1 MERQGFLRSGR
12 GKIMKI
18 AYLDCFS
25 GISGDMF
32 LSALLDAGLPFPDLQ
47 ERLSTLP
54 LGGYRLVK
62 EETARN
68 HIHGTTF
75 SVHCEGTHHHRNFK
89 DIQKIISKGSFS
101 EQVKE
106 KSIQIFRSLAVVEG
120 RIHAKPPEAVHFHEV
135 GAVDSIID
143 IVGGVYGVEKL
154 GIHSIFA
161 SKIPLGSGFVKTAHG
176 RMPLPAPATIAL
188 LGDIPVFDSGVQQEM
203 VTPTGAALLKGLAV
217 AFGEMPAMKV
227 HQIGYGAGSRDL
239 PDRPNMLRILIGEQ
253 DAGLETDTVAVLE
266 ANIDDMSPE
275 GLGYLMERLFEAGAL
290 DVAFFPAQMK
300 KSRPGVQVQVI
311 GYPPRKDRL
320 MEVFFSESS
329 TLGVRFQYTER
340 KVLQREA
347 TEVESP
353 WGRIRVK
360 SISRPNG
367 TRRFDPEYDV
377 CRDIARNHSVSLEEV
392 YTWVKGLRLDVK
404 DSI

>member
-1 MERQGFLRSGR
+1 
-12 GKIMKI
+12 MKI

-32 LSALLDAGLPFPDLQ
+32 LSALLDAGLSFPDLQ

-54 LGGYRLVK
+54 LSGYRLVK
-62 EETARN
+62 GGAARN

-75 SVHCEGTHHHRNFK
+75 SVLCEGIHQHRNFK
-89 DIQKIISKGSFS
+89 DIEEIISRGDFS

-120 RIHAKPPEAVHFHEV
+120 RIHGKPPEAVHFHEV

-143 IVGGVYGVEKL
+143 IVGGVYGVQTL
-154 GIHSIFA
+154 GIHSIYA

-176 RMPLPAPATIAL
+176 RMPLPAPATLAL
-188 LGDIPVFDSGVQQEM
+188 LCDIPVFDSGVQQEM

-217 AFGEMPAMKV
+217 AFGEMPPMKV
-227 HQIGYGAGSRDL
+227 QQIGYGAGSRDL

-253 DAGLETDTVAVLE
+253 DAEQKSDTVVVLE

-275 GLGYLMERLFEAGAL
+275 ALGYLMERLFDAGAL

-300 KSRPGVQVQVI
+300 KNRPGVQIQVI
-311 GYPPRKDRL
+311 GDPPRKNRL
-320 MEVFFSESS
+320 LDIFFSESS
-329 TLGVRFQYTER
+329 SLGVRFQYTER
-340 KVLQREA
+340 KILQREEM
-347 TEVESP
+347 EVESP

-360 SISRPNG
+360 SISRPDG
-367 TRRFDPEYDV
+367 TKRFEPEYEA
-377 CRDIARNHSVSLEEV
+377 CKEIAHDRSLSLEQV
-392 YTWVKGLRLDVK
+392 YAWVKGLPTG
-404 DSI
+404 IGP

>member
-1 MERQGFLRSGR
+1 
-12 GKIMKI
+12 MKI

-32 LSALLDAGLPFPDLQ
+32 LSALLDAGLSFPDL
-47 ERLSTLP
+47 ETRLSTLP
-54 LGGYRLVK
+54 LSGYRVEK
-62 EETARN
+62 GETARN

-75 SVHCEGTHHHRNFK
+75 SVHCQGTHQHRNFN
-89 DIQKIISKGSFS
+89 DIRKIIRQGDFS
-101 EQVKE
+101 DLVKE
-106 KSIQIFRSLAVVEG
+106 KSIQIFQSLAVVEG
-120 RIHAKPPEAVHFHEV
+120 RIHDKPPEAVHFHEV

-143 IVGGVYGVEKL
+143 IVGCVYGVETL
-154 GIHSIFA
+154 GIHSIYA

-176 RMPLPAPATIAL
+176 RMPLPAPATMAL
-188 LGDIPVFDSGVQQEM
+188 LSDIPVFDSGVQQEM

-227 HQIGYGAGSRDL
+227 QQIGYGAGSRDL

-266 ANIDDMSPE
+266 ANIDDMSAE
-275 GLGYLMERLFEAGAL
+275 GLGYLMERLYDAGAL

-300 KSRPGVQVQVI
+300 KNRPGVQVQVI
-311 GYPPRKDRL
+311 GHPSRKDRL
-320 MEVFFSESS
+320 LEVFFSESS

-340 KVLQREA
+340 KVVQREGA
-347 TEVESP
+347 EVESP

-360 SISRPNG
+360 AISRPNG
-367 TRRFDPEYDV
+367 TKRFEPEYEV
-377 CRDIARNHSVSLEEV
+377 CKEIAQKHSISLEEV
-392 YTWVKGLRLDVK
+392 YAWIKGLAIGIDP
-404 DSI
+404 